1 MQIWPLSHGGTAYDM
16 LPVLSARTDLQIT
29 DLTPLPRFG
38 LKGPG
43 AAEWFGAQGFDLPP
57 LNQSARQNGMTLL
70 RLGPRD
76 IMALA
81 DPGAPEPTTVLVSRW
96 RAAPQG
102 HSSWRDEAWAWL
114 RLTGPA
120 AADILSRLT
129 AFDIRDTAFEADR
142 IAQTRVAH
150 MDMVMLHN
158 DAGFDL
164 MFDIASTA
172 QVLHDI
178 DIARKARER
187 A

>member
-1 MQIWPLSHGGTAYDM
+1 MQIWPLSQGGSASDM
-16 LPVLSARTDLQIT
+16 RALLSANTDLHVT
-29 DLTPLPRFG
+29 DLTALPRFG

-43 AAEWFGAQGFDLPP
+43 AAEWFGAQGFDLPQV
-57 LNQSARQNGMTLL
+57 NRTVQQNGVTIL
-70 RLGPRD
+70 RLGGRD
-76 IMALA
+76 IMVLA
-81 DPGAPEPTTVLVSRW
+81 DPEAPEHLSDLMSRW
-96 RAAPQG
+96 QAVSQG
-102 HSSWRDEAWAWL
+102 HSSWREEAWAWL

-129 AFDIRDTAFEADR
+129 AFDIRDTAFEADA

-150 MDMVMLHN
+150 MDMVMLRN

-172 QVLHDI
+172 QVMHDI
-178 DIARKARER
+178 DTARRAKER